1 MSDILR
7 ENISI
12 YAKGFSREAKERY
25 FDKLTFNNRTEKLP
39 DPFVIEEK
47 WVNDSCL
54 WPEIDFG
61 QIYLYL
67 IETPAL
73 FSPSSMKAYKRL
85 YITFRAFSEHL
96 ILEFQPALAY

>member
-7 ENISI
+7 ENISV
-12 YAKGFSREAKERY
+12 YATGLPPVEKERY
-25 FDKLTFNNRTEKLP
+25 FEKLTLNGGTEKLP
-39 DPFVIEEK
+39 DPFTIEEK
-47 WVNDSCL
+47 LWVNDPCL

-73 FSPSSMKAYKRL
+73 FSPSSMKAYK
-85 YITFRAFSEHL
+85 S
-96 ILEFQPALAY
+96 LEAYK